1 MNNLIF
7 RHKMHFNLRPR
18 FKKCTLL
25 LPCVSVVGSCGFW
38 RKQELGWWSQ
48 KMLPSLVLVCIFFSP
63 CGYVFSQLS
72 NNLLKFC
79 PLTSSGFRR
88 IPHPHLPCFPALPFS
103 ISQWMSPIFSP
114 PLHKFGST
122 KEKNRGCVSDSAR
135 SYHFITLWT
144 ASFPCAISVWSLSQL
159 RF

>member
-1 MNNLIF
+1 MYQWWEAVVSGENRSLAGGH
-7 RHKMHFNLRPR
+7 R
-18 FKKCTLL
+18 KCCHLL
-25 LPCVSVVGSCGFW
+25 FW
-38 RKQELGWWSQ
+38 F
-48 KMLPSLVLVCIFFSP
+48 VFFFPP

-122 KEKNRGCVSDSAR
+122 KEKKHGCVSDSAR